1 MTSPQ
6 ASSARIP
13 NLDGWRG
20 VVVFLLACAV
30 VIARRP
36 DAVFHAQFYAEDGA
50 IWFADA
56 YNYGWWRVLF
66 SPNSGYVQVL
76 PRAAATI
83 ALLVPL
89 SCAALV
95 ENLIAIAIQAFPVSL
110 LLSSRSAPWGSF
122 RFRALLAAL
131 YLFLPNTREMVGTVT
146 ESQWIL
152 GLIALLLLVALPPR
166 STAGRAFDL
175 VTFTFCGLT
184 GPFCIFLF
192 PIAAFLLWG
201 RRQDRWRRVTTSVLF
216 LGLVIQGLS
225 PLLLHPSD
233 RHHPFL
239 GASPEWFVRL
249 LAGQVYLGTLLGGNG
264 LSQSLSAETL
274 AYIAVAG
281 TVILVL
287 AAKSAPTGMRLLL
300 LLSTLLFAA
309 ALASPVTF
317 PPPGSGAWKMLSTC
331 AGARYWFFM
340 SLAFAWALAYCAR
353 SAARAVRVPAV
364 CLLVLMGVGFV
375 RDFRYPRFADLNPQY
390 AKRLAEVPAGTIVT
404 VPVNPSGWNMW
415 LIKR

>member
-6 ASSARIP
+6 ASSPRIP
-13 NLDGWRG
+13 DLDGWRG
-20 VVVFLLACAV
+20 VAIFLFAFAV

-56 YNYGWWRVLF
+56 YNHGWWRLLF
-66 SPNSGYVQVL
+66 SPYEGYLHVF
-76 PRAAATI
+76 PRAAAAI
-83 ALLVPL
+83 ALLAPL
-89 SCAALV
+89 SRAALV
-95 ENLIAIAIQAFPVSL
+95 ENLIAIGVQAFPVSL
-110 LLSSRSAPWGSF
+110 LLSSQSAPWGSF
-122 RFRALLAAL
+122 RFRALLASL

-166 STAGRAFDL
+166 STAARVFDL
-175 VTFTFCGLT
+175 VTFTVCGLT

-192 PIAAFLLWG
+192 PIAAFLLWSM
-201 RRQDRWRRVTTSVLF
+201 RQDPWRRVTTSLLF
-216 LGLVIQGLS
+216 LGLIIQS
-225 PLLLHPSD
+225 FSLLMHPSG

-239 GASPEWFVRL
+239 GASPEWFARL

-274 AYIAVAG
+274 AYIAIAG
-281 TVILVL
+281 TMIIAL
-287 AAKSAPTGMRLLL
+287 AARFAPTGMRLLL
-300 LLSTLLFAA
+300 LFSCLLFAA
-309 ALASPVTF
+309 ALVSPVTF
-317 PPPGSGAWKMLSTC
+317 PPPGSSAWKMLSIG
-331 AGARYWFFM
+331 AGIHYWFLM
-340 SLAFAWALAYCAR
+340 SLAFAWSLAYCAR
-353 SAARAVRVPAV
+353 SGRAVQGPAV
-364 CLLVLMGVGFV
+364 CLRVLMGVGFV
-375 RDFRYPRFADLNPQY
+375 RDFRYPAFADLTPQY

-404 VPVNPSGWNMW
+404 VPMNPPGWNMW